1 MCAYACVVD
10 PASNFPGGGDLMAW
24 NLIKRLGR
32 AHRLWVLTAA
42 ENRRALEA
50 ALGKEPLPS
59 VEFHY
64 VGLPG
69 WLRPLLRAQVGLQL
83 YAYLWQWKAYFAAQK
98 LHRKVGFDLFHHL
111 TYENDWMASIVG
123 ALLPIPYVRGPGG
136 GAHRIPREFL
146 EDFHWPGRLAELR
159 RSFGQWVFRHDPFF
173 VLGQRRARLILACNR
188 EAAEGVPA
196 PWRHKVRLLSINGVS
211 GHELT
216 PSRDGERNAKF
227 AVLSAGRLVPLK
239 GFDLALRA
247 FATFAA
253 RYPAAEFVIVGDGPE
268 RNRLERLAR
277 ELGIENQVRFEG
289 WMPRERL
296 LAKMRACDVF
306 LFASLRDGGG
316 LVVVEAMA
324 AGKPVVCFD
333 LGGPGLHIN
342 PECGFK
348 VPARDPAQGVRDMAQ
363 ALGRLA
369 SDRHLCAQMGLGA
382 LQRARQVYD
391 WDRVAE
397 RITMAYEEIMASA
410 RPGLKEIRVSKSE
423 WQEAHARTH

>member
-1 MCAYACVVD
+1 
-10 PASNFPGGGDLMAW
+10 
-24 NLIKRLGR
+24 
-32 AHRLWVLTAA
+32 
-42 ENRRALEA
+42 
-50 ALGKEPLPS
+50 
-59 VEFHY
+59 
-64 VGLPG
+64 
-69 WLRPLLRAQVGLQL
+69 
-83 YAYLWQWKAYFAAQK
+83 
-98 LHRKVGFDLFHHL
+98 
-111 TYENDWMASIVG
+111 
-123 ALLPIPYVRGPGG
+123 
-136 GAHRIPREFL
+136 
-146 EDFHWPGRLAELR
+146 
-159 RSFGQWVFRHDPFF
+159 
-173 VLGQRRARLILACNR
+173 
-188 EAAEGVPA
+188 
-196 PWRHKVRLLSINGVS
+196 
-211 GHELT
+211 
-216 PSRDGERNAKF
+216 
-227 AVLSAGRLVPLK
+227 
-239 GFDLALRA
+239 LRA